1 MAVAASSRGL
11 SNNGTAS
18 GGGGL
23 KTAGLP
29 PLAVR
34 MQSPGGNDREGR
46 EAGPGTHAELAS
58 LTFPSVTPSSLSV
71 YPPLS

>member
-1 MAVAASSRGL
+1 L

-18 GGGGL
+18 GDSRL

-34 MQSPGGNDREGR
+34 MWVGAGR
-46 EAGPGTHAELAS
+46 AGIL
-58 LTFPSVTPSSLSV
+58 
-71 YPPLS
+71 

>member
-1 MAVAASSRGL
+1 MNVAGAPGRGQLTGRLALAVLRGL

-18 GGGGL
+18 GDSRL

-34 MQSPGGNDREGR
+34 MWV
-46 EAGPGTHAELAS
+46 GP
-58 LTFPSVTPSSLSV
+58 
-71 YPPLS
+71 